1 VPIDKTS
8 PEWPRKQ
15 VADRLRQRIQA
26 GELGPRLP
34 SFAVLAEEMGVSPM
48 TVQKAL
54 AVLKDEGL
62 VYSVPGL
69 GTFVREGP

>member
-1 VPIDKTS
+1 VTVDRTS

-15 VADRLRQRIQA
+15 VADRIRQRIA
-26 GELGPRLP
+26 DGELGPRLP
-34 SFAVLAEEMGVSPM
+34 SFAALAEEMGVSAM

-69 GTFVREGP
+69 GTFVV

>member
-1 VPIDKTS
+1 MPIDKTS

-15 VADRLRQRIQA
+15 VTDRIRRGIA
-26 GELGPRLP
+26 SGEIGPRLP
-34 SFAVLAEEMGVSPM
+34 SLAVLAEEMGVSPM

-69 GTFVREGP
+69 GTFVR